1 MSAQRIDWAEIHQRM
16 AAAEAAIARNEHA
29 THDETLAILKARAK
43 ALARKIEGSSREE
56 ASLEVVCFLLGQEK
70 YGIESRYVREVCPL
84 NDLTLLPGAPSFVLG
99 IVNMH
104 GKVLSV
110 IDIREFFDL
119 PQRGVGDLD
128 RLIVLQHGSMEFALF
143 CNAILGVVEV
153 PTSELQS
160 GLPTLTD
167 LRAKYLKGVTGDR
180 VAILD
185 GAKLLSDEK
194 MIVREEA

>member
-119 PQRGVGDLD
+119 PQIGVGDLD

>member
-1 MSAQRIDWAEIHQRM
+1 MSAQRIDWAEIHRRM
-16 AAAEAAIARNEHA
+16 ATAETAIARSGRA
-29 THDETLAILKARAK
+29 TRDETLAILKARAK
-43 ALARKIEGSSREE
+43 AVAREIEGSSRGE

-84 NDLTLLPGAPSFVLG
+84 NDLTPLPGAPSFVLG
-99 IVNMH
+99 IVNVH
-104 GKVLSV
+104 GQVLSV
-110 IDIREFFDL
+110 IDIRQFFDL
-119 PQRGVGDLD
+119 PQGGVGDLD

-167 LRAKYLKGVTGDR
+167 LRAEYLKGVTGDR

-185 GAKLLSDEK
+185 GARLLLDEK

>member
-143 CNAILGVVEV
+143 CNAILEVVEV

-160 GLPTLTD
+160 DLPTLTD

>member
-16 AAAEAAIARNEHA
+16 AAAEAAIARNGRA

-84 NDLTLLPGAPSFVLG
+84 NDLTPLPGAPSFVLG
-99 IVNMH
+99 IVNVH
-104 GKVLSV
+104 GQVLSV

-167 LRAKYLKGVTGDR
+167 LRAEYLKGVTRDR

>member
-29 THDETLAILKARAK
+29 THDETLVILKARAK
-43 ALARKIEGSSREE
+43 ALARKIEGSSRGE

-84 NDLTLLPGAPSFVLG
+84 NDLTPLPGTPSFVLG
-99 IVNMH
+99 IVNVH
-104 GKVLSV
+104 GQVLSV
-110 IDIREFFDL
+110 IDIRQFFDL
-119 PQRGVGDLD
+119 PQGGVGDLD
-128 RLIVLQHGSMEFALF
+128 RLIVLQHDSMEFALF

-167 LRAKYLKGVTGDR
+167 LRAEYLKGVTGDR

>member
-1 MSAQRIDWAEIHQRM
+1 M
-16 AAAEAAIARNEHA
+16 AAAEEAIARNERA
-29 THDETLAILKARAK
+29 TRDETLAILKARAK
-43 ALARKIEGSSREE
+43 ALARKIEGSLQGE

-84 NDLTLLPGAPSFVLG
+84 NDLTPLPGAPSFVLG
-99 IVNMH
+99 IVNVH
-104 GKVLSV
+104 GQVLSV
-110 IDIREFFDL
+110 IDIRQFFDL
-119 PQRGVGDLD
+119 PQGGVGDLD

-167 LRAKYLKGVTGDR
+167 LRAEYLKGVTGDR

-185 GAKLLSDEK
+185 GAKFLSDEK